1 VTARTTPSRRALLAG
16 TAIAPAAAL
25 AAGAT
30 AAPVASAMDER
41 LVMLAAHLRDAEA
54 YYNALVGLEDAK
66 GNDPAEK
73 AASLRIIA
81 LVGAMAAIPA
91 TGLLGIAAK
100 AGRICWSL
108 EPKQGG
114 SLMTCEDA
122 LAESLA
128 ADIARLA
135 PQAVGVQA

>member
-1 VTARTTPSRRALLAG
+1 MTARTTPGRRALLAG
-16 TAIAPAAAL
+16 AAIAPAAAL
-25 AAGAT
+25 ASGAT

-73 AASLRIIA
+73 AASLRIMA
-81 LVGAMAAIPA
+81 LVGAMADIPA
-91 TGLLGIAAK
+91 EGLLGIAAK
-100 AGRICWSL
+100 AGRLCWSL
-108 EPKQGG
+108 QPQHGG
-114 SLMTCEDA
+114 ALMYCEDA

-128 ADIARLA
+128 ADLARLA
-135 PQAVGVQA
+135 PQALGVQA